1 MKNNKKE
8 LLKGRIV
15 ITFLAAVFMASM
27 YGLLYIII
35 NGFIPLFGYKYGII
49 LGTITITLYCANEI
63 ISFVEANG
71 SVKNDG
77 KND

>member
-1 MKNNKKE
+1 MKSNKKE

-27 YGLLYIII
+27 YGLLYITI

-49 LGTITITLYCANEI
+49 LGTITITLYCADEI
-63 ISFVEANG
+63 IGFVEANG
-71 SVKNDG
+71 GMKNDR

>member
-1 MKNNKKE
+1 MKGNKKE
-8 LLKGRIV
+8 LLKLRIV
-15 ITFLAAVFMASM
+15 ITFLAAIFMASI
-27 YGLLYIII
+27 YGLLYITI

-49 LGTITITLYCANEI
+49 LGTITITLYCADEVIGFIEN
-63 ISFVEANG
+63 NG